1 MKRTRSHSGPSK
13 PTKQLGINKES
24 QNLIA
29 LGGGILLLLTLV
41 FIAYIPAYQA
51 EYIKFDD
58 TNYIVDNELLR
69 TPAGLRHIWT
79 DIGAY
84 RFAVQYYPMTQTS
97 FWAEYQMWGAQP
109 TGYHVTNVVLHAFNA
124 VFVWLILR
132 RLRLPGAFLAALIF
146 ALHPVHVHSVAWIV
160 ERKNVLSG
168 FFFLLTI
175 LSWLRFTRT
184 HSWFFYA
191 MALLLFLLGMFSKTA
206 VCTLPIV
213 LLLWI
218 WWKRPEAWKRYT
230 AAAVP
235 FFAIAVTLGIVT
247 LLRETSYDTSVTE
260 RDSGLDPLEKILV
273 AGRALW
279 FYAGKLVYPA
289 NLVPIYPKWTIST
302 QAGWK
307 YIFPI
312 AAAAVPVFFWL
323 FRRWLGKGPLVAVL
337 YFAISLG
344 PVLGFIHF
352 GFLAHSY
359 VSDHLQY
366 LASIGLLAGLAAAG
380 TRLARRIVFRVPNRT
395 ASGSDRPA
403 PNRTAS
409 GSDRP
414 NGMANDFPSPALPLG
429 VLLGSLRLAAA
440 MILVLGLGVLSFYQ
454 SQDYQN
460 PKAFWGSVV
469 SGNPSHTALSALG
482 DVYLREGD
490 LEQAA
495 KLLLQSVGLRDNVRT
510 RFRLGELYIKQ
521 KQYTQALE
529 QFQRAL
535 QRDQTIS
542 PEPGMAPKL
551 LFNIANT
558 YWYLRDYEQAANYY
572 QQTLA
577 ADPSSAQAAEW
588 LAKAQRRMQTIKAKP

>member
-1 MKRTRSHSGPSK
+1 M
-13 PTKQLGINKES
+13 
-24 QNLIA
+24 
-29 LGGGILLLLTLV
+29 LLLSLV

-69 TPAGLRHIWT
+69 TSAGLWRIWT

-84 RFAVQYYPMTQTS
+84 RFAVQYYPMTQTT

-109 TGYHVTNVVLHAFNA
+109 TGYHVTNVVLHACNA

-175 LSWLRFTRT
+175 LCWLRFTRT
-184 HSWFFYA
+184 NSWFFYA
-191 MALLLFLLGMFSKTA
+191 VALLLFLLGMFSKTA

-218 WWKRPEAWKRYT
+218 WWKRPGAWKRFT
-230 AAAVP
+230 AAAAP
-235 FFAIAVTLGIVT
+235 FFAIAVALGLVT

-260 RDSGLDPLEKILV
+260 RDTGLDPLEKILI

-279 FYAGKLVYPA
+279 FYAGKLVYPV
-289 NLVPIYPKWTIST
+289 NLVPIYPKWTINT
-302 QAGWK
+302 HAVWQ

-312 AAAAVPVFFWL
+312 AAAVVPILFWL
-323 FRRWLGKGPLVAVL
+323 FRRRLGKGPLVVVF

-366 LASIGLLAGLAAAG
+366 LASIGVLAGLAAAG
-380 TRLARRIVFRVPNRT
+380 TKLAVRMGTRLRV
-395 ASGSDRPA
+395 
-403 PNRTAS
+403 
-409 GSDRP
+409 
-414 NGMANDFPSPALPLG
+414 L
-429 VLLGSLRLAAA
+429 SLAVA
-440 MILVLGLGVLSFYQ
+440 MILVLGLGTLSFRQ

-460 PKAFWGSVV
+460 PKAFWGAVV
-469 SGNPSHTALSALG
+469 AGNPSHTALSALG
-482 DVYLREGD
+482 DVYLRDGD

-495 KLLLQSVGLRDNVRT
+495 KLLLQSVELRDNVRT

-521 KQYTQALE
+521 KQYPQALE

-551 LFNIANT
+551 LFNIANS
-558 YWYLRDYEQAANYY
+558 YWYMRDYEQAANYY

-577 ADPSSAQAAEW
+577 ADPSSTRAAEW
-588 LAKAQRRMQTIKAKP
+588 LAKAKRRQKSNHAKP